1 MCLIDNSFL
10 KSISEK
16 KGGSIYI
23 TIKNIY
29 ILLIKNN
36 IFYKNKALNGGALA
50 IDILNFN
57 ENNKK
62 PLIVFK
68 KNYFFF
74 N

>member
-29 ILLIKNN
+29 ILLIINN
-36 IFYKNKALNGGALA
+36 IFYKNKALIGGALA
-50 IDILNFN
+50 IDRFLFN
-57 ENNKK
+57 YAK
-62 PLIVFK
+62 
-68 KNYFFF
+68 Y
-74 N
+74 